1 MQPSESSSDK
11 YTAIPTRQPGQ
22 QRHSSEDRKRT
33 GSTATQQTS
42 HAPLRA
48 DSGRGNA
55 NSHTPS
61 HVSKKIKISHPAGNL
76 KTLPSMAK
84 TSGMISRPGVIDLT
98 RASKFPTH
106 EGPKRLVI
114 KNLRTTARRDIDE
127 FYENTWA
134 DLDSALTANFNR
146 QQPSTPL
153 EVLCRGVEAICRC
166 GNGEKLSKHVKNRS
180 KTYLEKQ
187 LLPAL
192 ENEAGP
198 SNVDTLRA
206 VYKFWTVWNEQSVSM
221 VHNPFCEHGS

>member
-1 MQPSESSSDK
+1 MQPSESLSDNH
-11 YTAIPTRQPGQ
+11 TAIPSRHSSQ
-22 QRHSSEDRKRT
+22 QRPSSEDRKRT
-33 GSTATQQTS
+33 GSIATQQTS

-48 DSGRGNA
+48 DSGRENA
-55 NSHTPS
+55 NSYTPS

-76 KTLPSMAK
+76 KTSPNMSK
-84 TSGMISRPGVIDLT
+84 TAGLISRPGVIDLT
-98 RASKFPTH
+98 RPSKFPTH

-127 FYENTWA
+127 FYDHTWT

-153 EVLCRGVEAICRC
+153 EVLCRGVEAICRR
-166 GNGEKLSKHVKNRS
+166 GSGEKLSKHVKNRS

-187 LLPAL
+187 LLPVI
-192 ENEAGP
+192 EKEAGP

-206 VYKFWTVWNEQSVSM
+206 VHKFWALWNEQSVST
-221 VHNPFCEHGS
+221 VHNTFCEHIS